1 MMMSEQIKLE
11 RTESGGMIT
20 YVPVG
25 RVSYTLDEYK
35 NLELDRDNWKRIA
48 TDLVEANY
56 EQDANQMN
64 RAVAKYEG
72 YNWSANG

>member
-20 YVPVG
+20 YIPLG
-25 RVSYTLDEYK
+25 RTSYTLDEYK

-48 TDLVEANY
+48 IDLVEANY
-56 EQDANQMN
+56 EQDARQMN
-64 RAVAKYEG
+64 KAVANFEG

>member
-1 MMMSEQIKLE
+1 
-11 RTESGGMIT
+11 
-20 YVPVG
+20 
-25 RVSYTLDEYK
+25 
-35 NLELDRDNWKRIA
+35 
-48 TDLVEANY
+48 LVEANY

>member
-1 MMMSEQIKLE
+1 MSEQIKLE

-56 EQDANQMN
+56 EQDARQMN
-64 RAVAKYEG
+64 KAIANFEG